1 MLFNACPRISRATF
15 YAECRVCQHG
25 NRTKKYLHVPHPSS
39 AALGHKFAQSW
50 ARAELHIHW
59 LYDWGNALKV
69 SLISAESP
77 PSKPA
82 ATWSASCAS
91 SSWQQSHAAEFF
103 PNRPSHRW
111 PSTRL
116 NATTDLKRGVQR
128 VGPPKMR
135 CTERSQ
141 RSTLE
146 RHEHCSWRPC
156 PAVGLSDS
164 NVAVYLWKAH
174 EVASRQIASLNTL
187 TPVRPELHT
196 PVSVRERL
204 LHLTV

>member
-1 MLFNACPRISRATF
+1 M
-15 YAECRVCQHG
+15 
-25 NRTKKYLHVPHPSS
+25 
-39 AALGHKFAQSW
+39 
-50 ARAELHIHW
+50 
-59 LYDWGNALKV
+59 

-91 SSWQQSHAAEFF
+91 SSWQQSHRAEIFA
-103 PNRPSHRW
+103 NRPSHRW
-111 PSTRL
+111 RSTRL
-116 NATTDLKRGVQR
+116 DATTDLQRGVQR

-146 RHEHCSWRPC
+146 RHDHCSWRPY
-156 PAVGLSDS
+156 PAVGLGDN
-164 NVAVYLWKAH
+164 NVAVYPRKAH
-174 EVASRQIASLNTL
+174 GTASRQIASLHAL

-204 LHLTV
+204 LHLMTVQTHLPGVAAHNRIESFVR